1 MKQSEIILQHQ
12 LFLEQLD
19 RQKRET
25 NLVLFG
31 IPDGQES
38 FDGATTDDDK
48 IKKVWTAVEADPDII
63 TIRSH
68 RRLGRVINGNRPRPL
83 LVDVESKSIRD
94 EMLEKSKKLKELQ
107 ENYKK
112 IYIKKDSHPE
122 VRKEWK
128 RLRDAEEV
136 EKNKPSN
143 SGCTIRLDFKQRVL
157 YKNDIAI
164 DKWRPHPF

>member
-1 MKQSEIILQHQ
+1 MQHQ

-48 IKKVWTAVEADPDII
+48 IKKVWTAVEADPDRI

-68 RRLGRVINGNRPRPL
+68 RRLGPVINANRPRPL

-157 YKNDIAI
+157 YKYDIAI